1 MFFDFVFFFDTEEN
15 TNLFFEEKLLKSYP
29 VPFSLWVMGLV
40 SGENNI
46 LSSKTAFL
54 LLIHLQ
60 HSILE
65 SDSRYLL

>member
-1 MFFDFVFFFDTEEN
+1 MFFGFVFFFDTEES
-15 TNLFFEEKLLKSYP
+15 TNIFFVEKLLKSYP

-54 LLIHLQ
+54 FLIHLQ

-65 SDSRYLL
+65 SDFHYLL